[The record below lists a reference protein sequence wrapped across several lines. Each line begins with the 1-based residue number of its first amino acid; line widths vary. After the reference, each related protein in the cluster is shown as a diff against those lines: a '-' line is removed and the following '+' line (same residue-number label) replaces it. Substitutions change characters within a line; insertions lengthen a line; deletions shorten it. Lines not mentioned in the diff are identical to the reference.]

1 MQLSWFVLVFEE
13 RYFIMVIGL
22 RDFPFCIG
30 LKKDQTLVWNLI
42 FEFSQQRRIL
52 VHFILTLVN
61 GSSCLRAYLSFF
73 LAFLIRMY
81 FSRYVMKFEFHGYQR
96 KGIYRLKWCLRV
108 FIGLRSLLLLYAISS
123 TFVILLAYDMP
134 SRSFSFRSWEKGSF
148 QVFHFTLNLW
158 SNT

>member
-1 MQLSWFVLVFEE
+1 MICISLWRKVFHHGNWFKRWPLLYWV
-13 RYFIMVIGL
+13 
-22 RDFPFCIG
+22 
-30 LKKDQTLVWNLI
+30 KKDQIFVWNLI
-42 FEFSQQRRIL
+42 FEFSQQRQIL
-52 VHFILTLVN
+52 IHFIMTLVK

-96 KGIYRLKWCLRV
+96 KGIHRLKWCLRV
-108 FIGLRSLLLLYAISS
+108 FIGLRSFSLLHAISS

-134 SRSFSFRSWEKGSF
+134 SRSFSFRSREKGSF
-148 QVFHFTLNLW
+148 QVFRFTLNLW